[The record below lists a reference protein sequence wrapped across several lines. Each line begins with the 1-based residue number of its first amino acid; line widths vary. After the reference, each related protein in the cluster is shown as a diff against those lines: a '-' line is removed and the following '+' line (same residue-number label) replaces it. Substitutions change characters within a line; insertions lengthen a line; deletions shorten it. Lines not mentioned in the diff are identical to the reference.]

1 MNWRIDD
8 HPEGGL
14 QITHLAAPRFT
25 ARWTTGEFPIDAIK
39 DGEFF
44 WTDEGSGEDDAIHLW
59 GFVWDDPLSRSTRAE
74 RLMTGAVIAIE
85 RFISDGR

>member
-14 QITHLAAPRFT
+14 QITHLVAPRFT
-25 ARWTTGEFPIDAIK
+25 ARWTTGEFPIEAIK

-44 WTDEGSGEDDAIHLW
+44 WTDEGSGEEDTIHFY
-59 GFVWDDPLSRSTRAE
+59 GFEWLDPPPNRLLLSQTVLSAVRSVE
-74 RLMTGAVIAIE
+74 NEIMLG
-85 RFISDGR
+85 